1 MDGPAV
7 LAGGSI
13 IFFTYIGFDSVS
25 TASEECRN
33 PRRDVP
39 IGIIA
44 TLIVCT
50 ILYVG
55 VAVVLTGMVHWQSVA
70 GDGAPVVNALKRVS
84 LLPGG
89 HRLHFVRLGRAHRR
103 AGRHDVVHPGL
114 PTGPGARLVR
124 HVARPPAARRL
135 QPHASALPHPGLRHL
150 GRGHPGR
157 HPRRPL
163 RRWHAGRDVEHRH
176 AVRLRAGLRRRHHPA
191 LQRPRTAIAASASP
205 SARSS
210 PSSAS
215 SSASC

>member
-1 MDGPAV
+1 IAAILLFVGFGASFIHPANYHPFSPNGWTGV

-55 VAVVLTGMVHWQSVA
+55 VAVVLTGIVHWQSVA

-89 HRLHFVRLGRAHRR
+89 YRLHFVPLGALIPILS
-103 AGRHDVVHPGL
+103 VVFCILLMAGL
-114 PTGPGARLVR
+114 PARTWVR
-124 HVARPPAARRL
+124 FFVWL
-135 QPHASALPHPGLRHL
+135 IIGLFVYVFYSRK
-150 GRGHPGR
+150 
-157 HPRRPL
+157 
-163 RRWHAGRDVEHRH
+163 
-176 AVRLRAGLRRRHHPA
+176 
-191 LQRPRTAIAASASP
+191 
-205 SARSS
+205 RSEFYQS
-210 PSSAS
+210 
-215 SSASC
+215 